1 MQAVVKTTQSES
13 ALPSA
18 GQCFDE
24 SLNALSG
31 RQTTVEFPPSHAKF
45 SSNRGLKVEGID
57 QPQQALAD
65 TASAAHLS
73 LPAFSELVRLVYHG
87 STEPVPWQSLLTEIG
102 RLLEAN
108 WVTLVLRPPS
118 MERYG
123 LVLVWKQGF
132 PVRIAI
138 NYNQYAYAIDP
149 FVNLPLDKVLSL
161 DEVISDAAL
170 KAGEFY
176 KQFLEPEDIAQ
187 MLGFDFHATGHPSSH
202 VSTPGSETVEC
213 HFRVCRSGSQA
224 RFTAADRE
232 LFKILLPH
240 LKLAVH
246 LHSQGDVLETEREL
260 YAGTVDRMQVGMVI
274 LNEAGKL
281 LKMTTIASE
290 ILKENDGISLTQG
303 VIKAEYRQSDREL
316 QRMISEA
323 LSTATKWKPAVP
335 EALAITRPSGRAK
348 LGVIVRA
355 IPLNAWSEGR
365 HRPSVAVMIR
375 DPERRS
381 EASHEIM
388 RNLFD
393 LTPAEAAL
401 AILLANGMTLE
412 EASEDLNI
420 RKNTA
425 RAHLRSIFSKTGVTR
440 QTMLVRLIL
449 SSLSMG

>member
-1 MQAVVKTTQSES
+1 M
-13 ALPSA
+13 P
-18 GQCFDE
+18 
-24 SLNALSG
+24 
-31 RQTTVEFPPSHAKF
+31 VEFSRFNAEISFKQ
-45 SSNRGLKVEGID
+45 GLTVREMD
-57 QPQQALAD
+57 QPQQAPAEID
-65 TASAAHLS
+65 FAGDLS
-73 LPAFSELVRLVYHG
+73 LSAFSKLVHLVYYG

-102 RLLEAN
+102 HLLDAN
-108 WVTLVLRPPS
+108 WVTLVLRRPS
-118 MERYG
+118 IDRYG

-132 PVRIAI
+132 PVRIAT

-149 FVNLPLDKVLSL
+149 FVNLPPDKVLSL
-161 DEVISDAAL
+161 DEVISDAEL
-170 KAGEFY
+170 KASEFY
-176 KQFLEPEDIAQ
+176 KQILAPEDIAQ
-187 MLGFDFHATGHPSSH
+187 MLGFDFHATGNPSSH

-232 LFKILLPH
+232 LLSILLPH

-274 LNEAGKL
+274 LNESGKL

-290 ILKENDGISLTQG
+290 ILKENDGISLKQG
-303 VIKAEYRQSDREL
+303 TLNAEYRQSDREL
-316 QRMISEA
+316 QRMIGDA
-323 LSTATKWKPAVP
+323 LSTATKWRPAVP

-381 EASHEIM
+381 EASHEII